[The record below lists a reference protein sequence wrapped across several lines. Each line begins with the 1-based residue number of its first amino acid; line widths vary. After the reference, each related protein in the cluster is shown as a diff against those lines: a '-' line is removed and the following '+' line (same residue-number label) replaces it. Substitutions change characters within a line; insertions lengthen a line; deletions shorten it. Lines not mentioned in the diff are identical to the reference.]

1 MTIIGT
7 QTSPSKHTTRD
18 CGNGA
23 AAAKKKKKKKLF
35 GVVEAA
41 LQTGM
46 PGSKRTGT
54 RIHRWF
60 SRPFAHA
67 ESTHSKRTLSFY
79 ILLLLLGRLEGRAPI
94 QSRKQKESLSFEK
107 SRWNVS
113 FHSFFKL
120 GRRAVVTNRRT
131 EIKSLRSGEGGLFYC
146 WDFLL
151 LLLLLLHFCSKRP
164 IGFSS

>member
-1 MTIIGT
+1 
-7 QTSPSKHTTRD
+7 
-18 CGNGA
+18 
-23 AAAKKKKKKKLF
+23 
-35 GVVEAA
+35 
-41 LQTGM
+41 M

-79 ILLLLLGRLEGRAPI
+79 ILLLLLGRVEGRAPI

-151 LLLLLLHFCSKRP
+151 LLLLLLFCSKRP
-164 IGFSS
+164 IGFSSWGILFTPRFNRQKNSSILSRSFQIESEAHRNRSQTTKR